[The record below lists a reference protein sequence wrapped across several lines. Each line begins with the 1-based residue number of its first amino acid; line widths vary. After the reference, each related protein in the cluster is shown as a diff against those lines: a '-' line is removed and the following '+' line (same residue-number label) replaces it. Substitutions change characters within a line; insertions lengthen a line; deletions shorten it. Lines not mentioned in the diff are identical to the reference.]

1 METTTEAL
9 RTLDEALHQL
19 VGCDKERSQL
29 SAQVQQLEQEFMN
42 YCDEPSAT
50 ATRISKELEKASQ
63 VRPPPAPLQNK
74 RALVPAA
81 RASYRHRSIAGHP
94 ITVVRAIE
102 STAG

>member
-29 SAQVQQLEQEFMN
+29 SAQVQLLEQEFMN

-63 VRPPPAPLQNK
+63 VRPPTT
-74 RALVPAA
+74 RATPSQQTRPGPCSA
-81 RASYRHRSIAGHP
+81 RFLPPQFHRGSPH
-94 ITVVRAIE
+94 RRSE
-102 STAG
+102 SN

>member
-63 VRPPPAPLQNK
+63 VRPPPPPRTNASWSLQ
-74 RALVPAA
+74 RALLTATVPS
-81 RASYRHRSIAGHP
+81 RVTHRRS
-94 ITVVRAIE
+94 E
-102 STAG
+102 SN

>member
-1 METTTEAL
+1 MARCTEAL

-63 VRPPPAPLQNK
+63 VRPPPAPLRTNAPWSLQ
-74 RALVPAA
+74 RALRTATVPS
-81 RASYRHRSIAGHP
+81 RVTPSP
-94 ITVVRAIE
+94 
-102 STAG
+102 